1 MTDREELTRQASAMV
16 ESLRER
22 ASKAEE
28 LRRIP
33 RETVDELQ
41 SSGLIRVAQ
50 PARFGG
56 MGMDFDVAFDI
67 AAELGRGCGSS
78 AWCYSVWASHN
89 WLLGMFPEETQRE
102 VWADS
107 PEVLTSTSF
116 NPAGGKV
123 SLAEGGYRVS
133 GRWDF
138 ASGCDEAGWVLL
150 VGNGPEGL
158 LWLLLP
164 RRDYAIEDTWFVSG
178 LRGTGSKDVVIE
190 DVFVPQRH
198 TLQVA
203 EIREARTPGRDLHD
217 TANYRIPLRSLL
229 SFTLVAPVLGMAQGM
244 LEAFEANTLRG
255 LASRRA
261 NRLME
266 IPGLQM
272 RLAEASAEI
281 RAAGLLMRHDC
292 RELFAR
298 ARRGEMPTLEE
309 RARYRLDQSYVARL
323 CARAVDRLFAASGGH
338 ALMDSSPMQ
347 RFHRDVHAAA
357 NHISLSWDATAIQY
371 GGILLG
377 VEVREPDL

>member
-1 MTDREELTRQASAMV
+1 MADREDLIRQASAMV
-16 ESLRER
+16 EPLRER
-22 ASKAEE
+22 AAKAEE

-41 SSGLIRVAQ
+41 SSGLIRVPQ
-50 PARFGG
+50 PAQFGG
-56 MGMDFDVAFDI
+56 MGMDFDVALDI

-102 VWADS
+102 IWGNS
-107 PEVLTSTSF
+107 PQVLTSTSF
-116 NPAGGKV
+116 NPSRGRVTPAD
-123 SLAEGGYRVS
+123 GGYRVS

-158 LWLLLP
+158 MWLLLP
-164 RRDYAIEDTWFVSG
+164 RPDYAIEDTWFVSG
-178 LRGTGSKDVVIE
+178 LRGTGSKDIVIE
-190 DVFVPQRH
+190 DAFVPHQR

-203 EIREARTPGRDLHD
+203 DVREARTPGRELHN
-217 TANYRIPLRSLL
+217 TANYRIPMRSLL

-244 LEAFEANTLRG
+244 LEAFEAHIRRG
-255 LASRRA
+255 LPHRRA
-261 NRLME
+261 NRLTE
-266 IPGLQM
+266 VPGLQM
-272 RLAEASAEI
+272 RLSEASAEI
-281 RAAGLLMRHDC
+281 RAAGLIMRHDW
-292 RELFAR
+292 REIFAR
-298 ARRGEMPTLEE
+298 ARLDQMPTLEE

-323 CARAVDRLFAASGGH
+323 CGQAVDRLFAGSGGH
-338 ALMDSSPMQ
+338 ALLDSSPMQ

-371 GGILLG
+371 GGVCLG
-377 VEVREPDL
+377 VEVDEPDL

>member
-1 MTDREELTRQASAMV
+1 
-16 ESLRER
+16 
-22 ASKAEE
+22 
-28 LRRIP
+28 
-33 RETVDELQ
+33 
-41 SSGLIRVAQ
+41 
-50 PARFGG
+50 
-56 MGMDFDVAFDI
+56 
-67 AAELGRGCGSS
+67 
-78 AWCYSVWASHN
+78 
-89 WLLGMFPEETQRE
+89 
-102 VWADS
+102 
-107 PEVLTSTSF
+107 VLTSTSF

-371 GGILLG
+371 GGIRLG